1 MADIAARVEFSH
13 SQSIV
18 DIIWSSPLR
27 ITSFSRLEDSTTIVP
42 ILSGMCPCGSELYPP
57 ACEKNAQR
65 ASAAA
70 AAISGAV
77 AASPIGRAGQTIINS
92 AISGVEYCVNA
103 AINNNFN
110 FIQFAVNGR
119 CGNCVKLF

>member
-77 AASPIGRAGQTIINS
+77 AAANNKAQFMDRPGFAALGIIF
-92 AISGVEYCVNA
+92 AI
-103 AINNNFN
+103 
-110 FIQFAVNGR
+110 
-119 CGNCVKLF
+119 LF